1 MLKLDQLEMQRTLR
15 LNLVQSEPQI
25 ADIVRQSCDLDEA
38 AWPQDQLLAHTRRG
52 LDQAI
57 GWNLTTQEDVIG
69 FLVLRHQFCER
80 FDEFPAVCKFLS
92 RSDLPPDNRI
102 QLMMLTLPLGTWDV
116 VKRRTPK
123 GLSAPTLTGTT

>member
-69 FLVLRHQFCER
+69 FLVLRHQFGER
-80 FDEFPAVCKFLS
+80 FDEFPAVRKFLS

-102 QLMMLTLPLGTWDV
+102 QLMMLTLPLGIWDV
-116 VKRRTPK
+116 VKRRTPP
-123 GLSAPTLTGTT
+123 GQSGPILMGVT

>member
-57 GWNLTTQEDVIG
+57 VFHYALVFVLGAPGYFRRFG
-69 FLVLRHQFCER
+69 FDTAAKHNYFC
-80 FDEFPAVCKFLS
+80 
-92 RSDLPPDNRI
+92 
-102 QLMMLTLPLGTWDV
+102 
-116 VKRRTPK
+116 
-123 GLSAPTLTGTT
+123 